1 VEVLGI
7 ALFVLF
13 LVIGLLMVPLGL
25 PGTVV
30 IALDALVFSWAT
42 GWEKIAPWMVGV
54 LVLMAVVSE
63 VADNVLTVAGAKKHG
78 TSKGGQWA
86 AFIGGIAG
94 AVLLGGLLTPVL
106 GLIGLAG
113 GPVGG
118 LVGALIG
125 PVLGAFV
132 GCFAG
137 VWAAESAQRRSQGE
151 AVKAAWGAILGR
163 AMGVALKLAL
173 SAAMIV
179 TCLTAVF

>member
-1 VEVLGI
+1 MEVLGI

-13 LVIGLLMVPLGL
+13 LVVGLLMVPLGL

-30 IALDALVFSWAT
+30 IAVDALVYSWAT
-42 GWEKIAPWMVGV
+42 GWEKIAPWMVAA
-54 LVLMAVVSE
+54 LFLMAVVSE
-63 VADNVLTVAGAKKHG
+63 VADNALTVAGAKKHG

-86 AFIGGIAG
+86 AFLGGMVG
-94 AVLLGGLLTPVL
+94 AVLLGGLLAPLL
-106 GLIGLAG
+106 GLLGLAG

-118 LVGALIG
+118 LVGALVG

-137 VWAAESAQRRSQGE
+137 VWIAESVQKRSQGE
-151 AVKAAWGAILGR
+151 AGKAAWGAILGR
-163 AMGVALKLAL
+163 ALGVALKLAL

-179 TCLTAVF
+179 LCVTAVF